1 MRRTYVKVFFGTNEA
16 VEAGIR
22 KFDEVLRRMYNVYG
36 GRREYSGKDADGN
49 YEVIMSYTADWMDSD
64 QMRFLL
70 PEFTI
75 GAINRRF
82 NHEANRLPM
91 PIRDDFWCD
100 VIKEDDGTYANRR
113 R

>member
-1 MRRTYVKVFFGTNEA
+1 MKRTYVKVFFGTNEA

-22 KFDEVLRRMYNVYG
+22 KFDEVLKRMYNVYG

-64 QMRFLL
+64 LMRFLF
-70 PEFTI
+70 PEYTI

-82 NHEANRLPM
+82 NREADRLPM

-100 VIKEDDGTYANRR
+100 MIKEDDGTYTNRR